1 MTFDSA
7 LFDPKKDWVHD
18 LKVLDNSACSFWAEK
33 VMTLRAHWTHR
44 HHAMPFYTLGMAAY
58 LDAVASAARADGQP
72 PYYAAVLRRHHNRQL
87 QEHFTELLS
96 KACDALGSWTQK
108 RAMCDPVGT
117 ALPGFHIHLSHPVFT
132 QQVASKHRDL
142 QFQLVFPGRVVEST
156 QVLTFTLPLSLPE
169 GAGLNL
175 WPIDHEEDQAK
186 FHPYKLGQM
195 TLHSGLLA
203 HQAVLFPSD
212 HQPPRIMLQG
222 HALIEGD
229 NVLLYW

>member
-7 LFDPKKDWVHD
+7 LFDPTQTWVHD
-18 LKVLDNSACSFWAEK
+18 LKVLDSRACSFWAQK
-33 VMTLRAHWTHR
+33 VMDLRAHWTHR
-44 HHAMPFYTLGMAAY
+44 HISMPFYTLGMAAY
-58 LDAVASAARADGQP
+58 LDAVASSARASGQP

-87 QEHFTELLS
+87 QDHFSHLLAL
-96 KACDALGSWTQK
+96 ACEAIGEWTQK
-108 RAMCDPVGT
+108 RGSCDPVGT
-117 ALPGFHIHLSHPVFT
+117 ALPGFHVHLTHPVFT
-132 QQVASKHRDL
+132 QPVASKHRDL
-142 QFQLVFPGRVVEST
+142 QFQLVFPGRVVT
-156 QVLTFTLPLSLPE
+156 TAQVLTFTLPLSLPD

-175 WPIDHEEDQAK
+175 WPIDHEEGQAK

-195 TLHSGLLA
+195 TLHSGLMT
-203 HQAVLFPSD
+203 HQAVLFPSN